1 MREIKVVY
9 EKGVF
14 KPLGDVELKE
24 GVKGKVRIEE
34 EEEGFEDFERFFGIF
49 KGKEI
54 HIDGERDEIVEG
66 EGKNKEEGMAR
77 EIEAVY
83 EKGVLKPL
91 ERLDLREGERVK
103 VIVKRERGVITSED
117 IQEIA
122 RIVEKLPKVKVEE
135 EELDEIYYEG
145 KMFD

>member
-1 MREIKVVY
+1 MA
-9 EKGVF
+9 
-14 KPLGDVELKE
+14 KE
-24 GVKGKVRIEE
+24 V
-34 EEEGFEDFERFFGIF
+34 D
-49 KGKEI
+49 
-54 HIDGERDEIVEG
+54 
-66 EGKNKEEGMAR
+66 
-77 EIEAVY
+77 AVY

-103 VIVKRERGVITSED
+103 LIIKRERGVITSED

>member
-1 MREIKVVY
+1 MKEIEVVY

-14 KPLGDVELKE
+14 KPLENVELKE
-24 GVKGKVRIEE
+24 GVKGKVRIE

-54 HIDGERDEIVEG
+54 HIDEERDEIVEG

-103 VIVKRERGVITSED
+103 VVVKRERGVITSED

-122 RIVEKLPKVKVEE
+122 KIVEKLPKVKVEE

>member
-1 MREIKVVY
+1 MY

-14 KPLGDVELKE
+14 KPLENVELKE

-34 EEEGFEDFERFFGIF
+34 GDEGFEDFERFFGIF

-66 EGKNKEEGMAR
+66 EGKNKEEMTR

-91 ERLDLREGERVK
+91 EQLDLREGERVK
-103 VIVKRERGVITSED
+103 VVVKRERGVITSED

-122 RIVEKLPKVKVEE
+122 KIVEKLPKVKVEE
-135 EELDEIYYEG
+135 EKLDEIYYEG

>member
-1 MREIKVVY
+1 MA
-9 EKGVF
+9 
-14 KPLGDVELKE
+14 KE
-24 GVKGKVRIEE
+24 V
-34 EEEGFEDFERFFGIF
+34 D
-49 KGKEI
+49 
-54 HIDGERDEIVEG
+54 
-66 EGKNKEEGMAR
+66 
-77 EIEAVY
+77 AVY

-103 VIVKRERGVITSED
+103 LIVKRERGVITSED

-122 RIVEKLPKVKVEE
+122 KIVEKLPKVKVEK

>member
-1 MREIKVVY
+1 MA
-9 EKGVF
+9 
-14 KPLGDVELKE
+14 KE
-24 GVKGKVRIEE
+24 V
-34 EEEGFEDFERFFGIF
+34 D
-49 KGKEI
+49 
-54 HIDGERDEIVEG
+54 
-66 EGKNKEEGMAR
+66 
-77 EIEAVY
+77 AVY

-91 ERLDLREGERVK
+91 ERLDLREGERAK
-103 VIVKRERGVITSED
+103 LIIKRERGVITSED

>member
-1 MREIKVVY
+1 MKEMEVVY

-14 KPLGDVELKE
+14 KPLENVELKE
-24 GVKGKVRIEE
+24 GVKRKVRIEE

-54 HIDGERDEIVEG
+54 HIDEERDEIVEG
-66 EGKNKEEGMAR
+66 EGKNKEEMAR

-83 EKGVLKPL
+83 ENGVLKPL
-91 ERLDLREGERVK
+91 EQLDLREGERVK
-103 VIVKRERGVITSED
+103 VVVKRERGVITSED

-122 RIVEKLPKVKVEE
+122 RIVEKLPKVKVEK

>member
-1 MREIKVVY
+1 MA
-9 EKGVF
+9 
-14 KPLGDVELKE
+14 KE
-24 GVKGKVRIEE
+24 V
-34 EEEGFEDFERFFGIF
+34 D
-49 KGKEI
+49 
-54 HIDGERDEIVEG
+54 
-66 EGKNKEEGMAR
+66 
-77 EIEAVY
+77 AVY

-91 ERLDLREGERVK
+91 ERVDLREGERVK
-103 VIVKRERGVITSED
+103 LIIKRERGVITSED

>member
-1 MREIKVVY
+1 MREIEVVY

-14 KPLGDVELKE
+14 KPLEDVKLKE

-34 EEEGFEDFERFFGIF
+34 DFERFFGIF
-49 KGKEI
+49 GEKEI
-54 HIDGERDEIVEG
+54 HINEERDEIVGG
-66 EGKNKEEGMAR
+66 EGKNKEEMTR

-91 ERLDLREGERVK
+91 EQLDLREGERVK
-103 VIVKRERGVITSED
+103 LIVKRERGVITSED

-122 RIVEKLPKVKVEE
+122 KIVEKLPKVKVEE